1 MKKNLLFVAALTTA
15 LTAGTCPVSAV
26 SIPVKAESSETPVL
40 GTWYGNVWGTPA
52 TMTLSDNGEFSIK
65 YDNSDNT
72 ELTGHWEM
80 KDQRITVNEGT
91 DDELIID
98 YDSKNVSLTAYD
110 DEEEFVFTRDEDNSK
125 KKTIKADKNTKE
137 KDMYGMWKATKVET
151 ETVLAPVSV
160 FGINNLFI
168 SLKENEAGLY
178 MDVDTAEGVVDVAGL
193 PSEFSDGIL
202 SFVIGASTLEE
213 EESKYT
219 TKKDNENGDYEDIT
233 CSVEML
239 DDGNLRLSMS
249 DNSNVKFIMEKSSE
263 KEFSSE
269 TKNTN
274 KDFKNNVF

>member
-1 MKKNLLFVAALTTA
+1 
-15 LTAGTCPVSAV
+15 
-26 SIPVKAESSETPVL
+26 
-40 GTWYGNVWGTPA
+40 
-52 TMTLSDNGEFSIK
+52 
-65 YDNSDNT
+65 
-72 ELTGHWEM
+72 
-80 KDQRITVNEGT
+80 
-91 DDELIID
+91 
-98 YDSKNVSLTAYD
+98 
-110 DEEEFVFTRDEDNSK
+110 
-125 KKTIKADKNTKE
+125 
-137 KDMYGMWKATKVET
+137 
-151 ETVLAPVSV
+151 
-160 FGINNLFI
+160 
-168 SLKENEAGLY
+168 